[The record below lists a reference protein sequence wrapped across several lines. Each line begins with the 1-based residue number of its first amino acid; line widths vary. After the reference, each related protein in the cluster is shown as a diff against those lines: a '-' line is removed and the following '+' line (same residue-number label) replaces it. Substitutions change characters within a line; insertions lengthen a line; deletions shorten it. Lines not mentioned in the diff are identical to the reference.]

1 MFLSSLAK
9 ETLKFLLRVT
19 LSVYEIQFFQLEET
33 QNETNTWKVSWDSE
47 INA

>member
-9 ETLKFLLRVT
+9 ETLKFLLKVT
-19 LSVYEIQFFQLEET
+19 LSAYGIQFFQLEEK
-33 QNETNTWKVSWDSE
+33 QNEINTWKVSWDSE